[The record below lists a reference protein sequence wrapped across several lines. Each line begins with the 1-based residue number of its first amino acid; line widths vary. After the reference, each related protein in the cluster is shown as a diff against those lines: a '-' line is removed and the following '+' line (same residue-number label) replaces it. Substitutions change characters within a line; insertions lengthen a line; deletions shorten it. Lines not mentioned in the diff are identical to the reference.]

1 MQVLPQQ
8 GSVADP
14 ADDDLMEEDMAYSE
28 LVDAFAPTEFANA
41 LSQNLNSR
49 GTTAQKLFGNHGLIY
64 RYQRIAQ
71 EKSLLLQS
79 SRIDN

>member
-1 MQVLPQQ
+1 MQVPLRY
-8 GSVADP
+8 VNVTDTV
-14 ADDDLMEEDMAYSE
+14 DDDLMEEDMAYSE

-41 LSQNLNSR
+41 LSQNLNSH

-71 EKSLLLQS
+71 EKSLPLQP
-79 SRIDN
+79 

>member
-1 MQVLPQQ
+1 MQVHPNE
-8 GSVADP
+8 GNVADTV
-14 ADDDLMEEDMAYSE
+14 DDDLMEEDLAYSE

-41 LSQNLNSR
+41 LSQNLNSH
-49 GTTAQKLFGNHGLIY
+49 GTTVQKLFGNHGLIY

-71 EKSLLLQS
+71 EKSLSLQ